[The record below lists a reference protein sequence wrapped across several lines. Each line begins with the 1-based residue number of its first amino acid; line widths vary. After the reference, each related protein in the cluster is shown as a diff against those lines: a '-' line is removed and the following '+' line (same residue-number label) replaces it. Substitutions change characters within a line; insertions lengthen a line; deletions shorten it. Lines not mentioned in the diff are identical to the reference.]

1 MKNSST
7 IILPTNV
14 LFACFFI
21 GLLLAMGFVISSS
34 STKEVLMGIGL
45 ILIFILGFLKV
56 EIALYLLI
64 LSMLLSPEFGI
75 GGAGSGESLES
86 SRSIVI
92 RAEDLLLMIIGLSWL
107 ARTAIFKDLG
117 LFLKTPLNRPIMIY
131 LSAAL
136 LATLYG
142 ALQGR
147 LGLLTGF
154 FYVLKYGE
162 YFIVYFMVVNFLQD
176 EDQLKRFLFVTF
188 LTCGIIC
195 LYGLYQ
201 IPLGGRVSAP
211 FEGEVGEP
219 NTLGGYLV
227 FMLALTFGMF
237 LNEPDH
243 RKKAGWAGLSALI
256 VIPLLFTLSRS
267 SWMAAI
273 PMFGTIALFTRKK
286 GTIIVLTLAGMLIA
300 PFILPQSVKERISYT
315 FNQRYHQ
322 EQVQVG
328 NMRLDTSTSA
338 RMDSWK
344 EGIRDWMKHPILGF
358 GVTGYKFV
366 DAQYVKTLVETG
378 IVGLAALLW
387 LIFSIFR
394 AAFQVFR
401 SVEIP
406 LYRGIVM
413 GYIAGTVGLV
423 VHAIGANTFIIIRI
437 MEPFWLVTAMIMVMT
452 SLESRSLPIDS
463 RRGVERRST
472 DRPWK
477 AG

>member
-1 MKNSST
+1 
-7 IILPTNV
+7 
-14 LFACFFI
+14 
-21 GLLLAMGFVISSS
+21 MGFVISGS
-34 STKEVLMGIGL
+34 STREVLMGIGL

-56 EIALYLLI
+56 EMAIYLLI

-75 GGAGSGESLES
+75 GGAGSGDSLES
-86 SRSIVI
+86 SRSVVV

-107 ARTAIFKDLG
+107 ARTAVFKDLG

-147 LGLLTGF
+147 LELLTGF

-176 EDQLKRFLFVTF
+176 EDQLKRFIFVTF

-201 IPLGGRVSAP
+201 IPMGGRVSAP

-237 LNEPDH
+237 LTETDH

-267 SWMAAI
+267 SWLAAV
-273 PMFGTIALFTRKK
+273 PMIGTIAFLTRKK
-286 GTIIVLTLAGMLIA
+286 GTIIVILLVGVLLA
-300 PFILPQSVKERISYT
+300 PFVLPQSVKKRFNYT

-322 EQVQVG
+322 EQVQIG
-328 NMRLDTSTSA
+328 SMRLDTSTSA

-344 EGIRDWMKHPILGF
+344 EGIRDWGKHPVLGF

-366 DAQYVKTLVETG
+366 DAQYVRTLVETG
-378 IVGLAALLW
+378 LVGLAALFW

-394 AAFQVFR
+394 AALQVFR
-401 SVEIP
+401 SVKTP
-406 LYRGIVM
+406 LHRGIVM
-413 GYIAGTVGLV
+413 GYLAGTVGLV

-452 SLESRSLPIDS
+452 SLKPRSLPVEPRSPWPGIE
-463 RRGVERRST
+463 RRGT
-472 DRPWK
+472 NRPWG